1 LDASEQEG
9 DTIAEARS
17 HESSGEDA
25 EFAEDCAAEVI
36 GDAALASIPVAAL
49 GYCINAA
56 CKAGLRNVVWAL
68 IGASARATALGLVAS
83 VGTVA
88 FTLHAK
94 ATHVDKARTR
104 RACAELGIA
113 HGTDQVLT
121 RREVRRAFRSRAK
134 ELHPDKGGRATEF
147 HASQQAYEFLSTKW
161 GTAWAVAE
169 EEERCTQGKFLAAA
183 ESSWEDLGELGENC
197 VDADEDWLL
206 VD

>member
-1 LDASEQEG
+1 MG
-9 DTIAEARS
+9 DL
-17 HESSGEDA
+17 
-25 EFAEDCAAEVI
+25 AEDCAAEVI

-56 CKAGLRNVVWAL
+56 TKAGLKNVVWAL
-68 IGASARATALGLVAS
+68 LGASARATAVGLLAS

-94 ATHVDKARTR
+94 ATHVDKVRTR
-104 RACAELGIA
+104 RACAALGITHA
-113 HGTDQVLT
+113 ADKALS

-169 EEERCTQGKFLAAA
+169 EEERCTQAKFLSAA
-183 ESSWEDLGELGENC
+183 ESTWEDLGGLGENS
-197 VDADEDWLL
+197 VTVDEDWEL